1 MLNYKYNLLSFIVL
15 LSICSRLPA
24 KPDVFF
30 ADSDSY
36 NGAYLTHRFT
46 NDFTKISF
54 GFAAAIPGVNLRS
67 DQYFDYIDLVNYIK
81 NVHQFADQGIRR
93 EMVRMMKQSF
103 YSGFLAKPFLLAFTH
118 VLNGYIAQ
126 GGH

>member
-1 MLNYKYNLLSFIVL
+1 MNYKYNLLLFIVL
-15 LSICSRLPA
+15 LSIGSNLNAR
-24 KPDVFF
+24 PDVFF

-54 GFAAAIPGVNLRS
+54 RFSAAIPGVNLRS
-67 DQYFDYIDLVNYIK
+67 DQYFNYLDLTNYIK
-81 NVHQFADQGIRR
+81 NSHQFADQGVRR

-103 YSGFLAKPFLLAFTH
+103 YSGFLAKPFLLEFTR
-118 VLNGYIAQ
+118 VLSGYVAQ
-126 GGH
+126 GGL